1 MSAAGTWTL
10 ALQTPIGDRKT
21 TLTLQ
26 VAGIALSG
34 RMVAEEEGRATDI
47 YEGKLAGSSAS
58 WKVDI
63 KNPMPLTLEF
73 SGTVD
78 GDQMHGTVSTALGS
92 WPFSGSRSGQP
103 AA

>member
-1 MSAAGTWTL
+1 MSAAGTWKL
-10 ALQTPIGDRKT
+10 AMQTPIGERKV

-26 VAGIALSG
+26 VAGSALTG
-34 RMVAEEEGRATDI
+34 KMGAEDGSAVDI

-58 WKVDI
+58 WKANI

-78 GDQMHGTVSTALGS
+78 DDKMSGTVNAAVGS
-92 WPFSGSRSGQP
+92 WPFSGSR